1 MTVIPVTRLN
11 GSRFYL
17 NAELVESVEATPD
30 TVITLS
36 NGVRVIVRERT
47 EQIVEAILQ
56 YRRQVY
62 GQPRFAPEP
71 EA

>member
-1 MTVIPVTRLN
+1 VIPVTRLN

-17 NAELVESVEATPD
+17 NAELVESVEGTPD
-30 TVITLS
+30 TIIALS
-36 NGVRVIVRERT
+36 NGTRIIVRERP

-62 GQPRFAPEP
+62 GQPRFTPEP
-71 EA
+71 ER

>member
-1 MTVIPVTRLN
+1 MIPVTRLN

-17 NAELVESVEATPD
+17 NAELVESVEGTPD
-30 TVITLS
+30 TIIALS
-36 NGVRVIVRERT
+36 NGTRIIVRERP

-62 GQPRFAPEP
+62 GQPRFTPEP
-71 EA
+71 ER